1 MSPHMPLAANSRLG
15 PYEIV
20 DLIGSGGMGEVYR
33 AIDTR
38 LGRFVAIKVLI
49 PEVVNSEDTFARFTT
64 EARAIAAL
72 SHPNILSIFE
82 FDHDGERAFIVTELL
97 IGEPLRERIAS
108 AAVPWTKTAEI
119 GAAVCDGL
127 AAAHAKQIIHRDL
140 KPENIF
146 LLADG
151 QVKILDFGLA
161 VIRAAASPGGN
172 SDDTAT
178 NVLEHPPENVVGT
191 IGYMSPEQ
199 LSGRALDSATD
210 IFSLGC
216 VLYEMV
222 TGRRAFGRSS
232 LIETMA
238 AILNDDPPA
247 VEQSGRHIPY
257 DLQRVISRCLEKKP
271 AERFQSARDLAFAL
285 RAIRSDSGSVAPT
298 KTKPRGKSIAVIP
311 FVNSAR
317 DPGADYLIDGITE
330 SVINRLARLPKL
342 RVIAR
347 GTVFRYK
354 GIDADPQTVG
364 RELGVKTVLTGA
376 IHQVRESLSIQA
388 ELVEVADNAQIW
400 GERFNLRFSDIFAVQ
415 EEIAE
420 RIAEKLRV
428 KLTGADRK
436 KLRKRHT
443 ENPEAYQ
450 LFLRGRYQWN
460 KRTADGFRRAIELFD
475 QAIEHD
481 PLYARAY
488 VGLADCYNLLTTYS
502 AIPPRDALPKAKLA
516 ATRALEIDE
525 SLAEAHASLAFTKC
539 YFDWDWLGA
548 ETSFQRALELNPNYA
563 TAHHWYAWLLTCR
576 RRFREAAAQMALAR
590 ELDPLSLAINTESAW
605 PLYYDRDFDGALSLL
620 EKARQIDPDF
630 IWVQFAIGQVLA
642 ARGDFDLALVQ
653 LERVAAIYP
662 SSYVLAVLAS
672 VRGRAGRQADAV
684 ALIRAL
690 EERSKHEFVS
700 VYDLALAWAGAGD
713 PDAAFDYLLRAVEE
727 RSPWLIRI
735 GIDPHFD
742 SIRGDL
748 RMRSIERRIGI

>member
-1 MSPHMPLAANSRLG
+1 MPLAPATRLG

-20 DLIGSGGMGEVYR
+20 DLIGWGGMGEVYR
-33 AIDTR
+33 AVDTR
-38 LGRFVAIKVLI
+38 LGREVAIKVLI
-49 PEVVNSEDTFARFTT
+49 PDLVSSEETFERFTA
-64 EARAIAAL
+64 EAKAIAAL
-72 SHPNILSIFE
+72 THPNILSIFE
-82 FDHDGERAFIVTELL
+82 LDHDGGRAFIVTELL
-97 IGEPLRERIAS
+97 IGEPLRQRL
-108 AAVPWTKTAEI
+108 AVGAIPWTKTAEI

-127 AAAHAKQIIHRDL
+127 AAAHAKQIIHRDI

-161 VIRAAASPGGN
+161 IIRAAATPAGN
-172 SDDTAT
+172 TDETQT
-178 NVLEHPPENVVGT
+178 GVLDAPSESVVGT
-191 IGYMSPEQ
+191 VGYMSPEQ

-247 VEQSGRHIPY
+247 LEHSGRHVPY
-257 DLQRVISRCLEKKP
+257 DLQRVIARCLEKKP

-285 RAIRSDSGSVAPT
+285 RAIRSDSGAVAAT
-298 KTKPRGKSIAVIP
+298 RSKSRGKSIAVIP
-311 FVNSAR
+311 FANGAK
-317 DPGADYLIDGITE
+317 DPSADYLIDGITE

-364 RELGVKTVLTGA
+364 RELGVKTVLSGA
-376 IHQVRESLSIQA
+376 IHQVRESLNIQA
-388 ELVEVADNAQIW
+388 ELVDVADNAQVW
-400 GERFNLRFSDIFAVQ
+400 GERFHLRFSDIFAVQ

-428 KLTGADRK
+428 RLSGDDRK
-436 KLRKRHT
+436 KLHKSHT
-443 ENPEAYQ
+443 VNPEAYQ

-460 KRTADGFRRAIELFD
+460 KRTADGFRRAVELFE

-481 PLYARAY
+481 PTYARAY

-502 AIPPRDALPKAKLA
+502 AITPRDGLPKAKLA

-525 SLAEAHASLAFTKC
+525 SLAEAHASLGFAKC
-539 YFDWDWLGA
+539 YFDWDWDGA
-548 ETSFQRALELNPNYA
+548 ETSFRRALDLNANYA
-563 TAHHWYAWLLTCR
+563 TGHHWYAWFLTIR
-576 RRFREAAAQMALAR
+576 RRFAEAETQMAAAR

-605 PLYYDRDFDGALSLL
+605 PAYYARDFDRSLATL

-630 IWVQFAIGQVLA
+630 IWLQFAFGQVHA
-642 ARGDFDLALVQ
+642 ARGDFERALME
-653 LERVAAIYP
+653 LERVAKTYT

-672 VRGRAGRQADAV
+672 VRGRAGRRDEALDAI
-684 ALIRAL
+684 AQLDRRA
-690 EERSKHEFVS
+690 ETEFVS
-700 VYDLALAWAGAGD
+700 VYDRALAWAGAGD
-713 PDAAFDYLLRAVEE
+713 IEKAFDYLTQAVEE
-727 RSPWLIRI
+727 RSPWLVRI

-742 SIRGDL
+742 SL
-748 RMRSIERRIGI
+748 RADARMHDIERKVGI